1 MNLKQV
7 IVLRKDLGMNKG
19 KMIAQ
24 GAHASMAF
32 ILDMYF
38 TVFEWPEET
47 IDWAVDGQAKIV
59 VGVDSLE
66 ELNEIIAKAK
76 EAGLPVYG
84 IIDSGK
90 TVAAC
95 QDQKTCAAI
104 GPADAAAI
112 DAITGHLKLL

>member
-1 MNLKQV
+1 MALKQV

-24 GAHASMAF
+24 GAHAAMSCLIWDYSSTAEQNRQIIEWAKGSM
-32 ILDMYF
+32 
-38 TVFEWPEET
+38 
-47 IDWAVDGQAKIV
+47 AKIV
-59 VGVDSLE
+59 VGVNSLE
-66 ELNEIIAKAK
+66 ELDEVIAKAK
-76 EAGLPVYG
+76 EAGLPVYD

-90 TVAAC
+90 TVVAC
-95 QDQKTCAAI
+95 QNQKTCAAI